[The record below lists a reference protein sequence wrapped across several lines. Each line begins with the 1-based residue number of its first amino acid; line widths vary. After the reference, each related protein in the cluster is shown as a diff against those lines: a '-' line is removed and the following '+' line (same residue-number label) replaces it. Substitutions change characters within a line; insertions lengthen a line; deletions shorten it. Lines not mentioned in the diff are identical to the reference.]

1 MYEITTISAS
11 SRLGHVGHGIVASA
25 LVIIMCGPW
34 VTSIAQTDVP
44 TVNIFSVLSHL
55 GQSPGDTDLY
65 ALNVAVQQ
73 VLQRL
78 VRKPNGS
85 FDAAYASRLGF
96 DLPLSD
102 PAIFVQQARS
112 SFPIAVIRIGL
123 RRLQQY
129 QLGHPVQGDLMTLL
143 AADANWLFVPPPSLF
158 LAPQRFLYA
167 ITVLDNVT
175 NQPVVYSSV
184 RVRVAFSSVGP
195 IPDNLDYAI
204 ERIGSGALIRQ
215 VDKWR
220 RTPSTTGPI
229 NPNYFLVWI
238 PALDRY
244 YLGRFHN
251 KDLRI
256 TAITDDPQVGLKEG
270 KEDDAQEVFRK
281 LKAEALTINADDHDA
296 PPR

>member
-1 MYEITTISAS
+1 
-11 SRLGHVGHGIVASA
+11 LGHWGR
-25 LVIIMCGPW
+25 IIAVSTIMWGPW
-34 VTSIAQTDVP
+34 LTSMAQADVP
-44 TVNIFSVLSHL
+44 TANIFSVLSHL
-55 GQSPGDTDLY
+55 GPPPVDTNLY
-65 ALNVAVQQ
+65 AQNVAVKK

-78 VRKPNGS
+78 VKKPDGS

-96 DLPLSD
+96 DLPLND
-102 PAIFVQQARS
+102 PPGFVQQAQA
-112 SFPIAVIRIGL
+112 SFPIAVFRIGL

-129 QLGHPVQGDLMTLL
+129 QPGHPVQGDLLALL
-143 AADANWLFVPPPSLF
+143 AADTNWLFVPPPSLF

-167 ITVLDNVT
+167 ITILDNVT
-175 NQPVVYSSV
+175 NQPVVHSSV
-184 RVRVAFSSVGP
+184 RVRIAFSSVGP
-195 IPDNLDYAI
+195 IPVNLDNAI

-220 RTPSTTGPI
+220 RNPNTTGPI
-229 NPNYFLVWI
+229 NPDYFLVWI

-244 YLGRFHN
+244 YLGRFHD

-270 KEDDAQEVFRK
+270 KEDDAREVFQK
-281 LKAEALTINADDHDA
+281 LKAEAVTINADDPDA

>member
-1 MYEITTISAS
+1 MFATTTISAFN
-11 SRLGHVGHGIVASA
+11 RLGHLGRGIVVSA
-25 LVIIMCGPW
+25 LAIIMCGPW
-34 VTSIAQTDVP
+34 DTSTAQADVP

-55 GQSPGDTDLY
+55 GPPPGDTDLY
-65 ALNVAVQQ
+65 ALNVAVKQ

-78 VRKPNGS
+78 VKKPDGS
-85 FDAAYASRLGF
+85 FDAPYASRLGF
-96 DLPLSD
+96 DLPLNN
-102 PAIFVQQARS
+102 PADFVQQAQS
-112 SFPIAVIRIGL
+112 SFPIAILRIGL
-123 RRLQQY
+123 RRIQQY
-129 QLGHPVQGDLMTLL
+129 QPGHPVQGDILALL
-143 AADANWLFVPPPSLF
+143 GADANWLFVPPPFLF

-167 ITVLDNVT
+167 ITVLDHAT
-175 NQPVVYSSV
+175 NQLVVHSSV
-184 RVRVAFSSVGP
+184 RVRVAFSPVGP
-195 IPDNLDYAI
+195 IPSNLDYAI

-220 RTPSTTGPI
+220 RNPNTTGPI
-229 NPNYFLVWI
+229 NPDYFLVWI

-256 TAITDDPQVGLKEG
+256 TAITDDPQVSLKEG

-281 LKAEALTINADDHDA
+281 LKIEALTINADDPDA

>member
-1 MYEITTISAS
+1 MFEITTISAS
-11 SRLGHVGHGIVASA
+11 NRLGHLGCGIVVSA
-25 LVIIMCGPW
+25 LAIIMCRPW
-34 VTSIAQTDVP
+34 GTSMAQADVP

-55 GQSPGDTDLY
+55 GPPPGDTDLF
-65 ALNVAVQQ
+65 ALSAVKK

-78 VRKPNGS
+78 VKKPDGS

-96 DLPLSD
+96 DLPLND
-102 PAIFVQQARS
+102 PADFVQQARS

-143 AADANWLFVPPPSLF
+143 AADTNWLFSAPPVSF

-167 ITVLDNVT
+167 ITVLDNAT
-175 NQPVVYSSV
+175 NQPVVHSSV

-220 RTPSTTGPI
+220 RTPDTTGPI
-229 NPNYFLVWI
+229 NPDYFLVWI

-244 YLGRFHN
+244 YLGRFHD

-256 TAITDDPQVGLKEG
+256 TAITADPQVGLREG
-270 KEDDAQEVFRK
+270 KEADAQEVFQR
-281 LKAEALTINADDHDA
+281 LKAEALTINADDPDA